1 MTAKDGNEALAELVA
16 LLNQHD
22 IAYML
27 VGSYSSNAYGI
38 PRATK
43 DADLVVATL
52 DKAFELIGASL
63 GNDYQAESQ
72 LEFELITGTVR
83 RVIRF
88 APIDFVLECFQ
99 LSDDAFDQSRFN
111 RRVAIESSVLG
122 GTVWLPTPEDVIV
135 QKLRWSR
142 PQDLLDVENV
152 MMVQMDSLDW
162 HYIRR
167 WTDLHG
173 TTSALDQIR
182 GDL

>member
-1 MTAKDGNEALAELVA
+1 VTISDGNEALARLVSI
-16 LLNQHD
+16 LNRHD

-43 DADLVVATL
+43 DADLVVAEL
-52 DKAFELIGASL
+52 DATFALIESSL
-63 GNDYQAESQ
+63 GEDYRAESQ
-72 LEFELITGTVR
+72 LEFELITGTIR

-88 APIDFVLECFQ
+88 VPIHFVLEIFQ
-99 LSDDAFDQSRFN
+99 LSDDTFDQSRFN
-111 RRVAIESSVLG
+111 RRVQVQSSVLG
-122 GTVWLPTPEDVIV
+122 EAVWLPTPEDVII

-152 MMVQMDSLDW
+152 VIVQLESLDW
-162 HYIRR
+162 NYIHR

-173 TTSALDQIR
+173 TTNTLSQIR